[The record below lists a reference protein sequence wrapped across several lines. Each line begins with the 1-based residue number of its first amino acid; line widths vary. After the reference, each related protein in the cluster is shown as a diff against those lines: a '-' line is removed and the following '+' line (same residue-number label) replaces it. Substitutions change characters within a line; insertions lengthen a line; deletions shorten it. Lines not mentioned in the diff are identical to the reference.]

1 MNDGVAL
8 ERVYSCPSA
17 AATTSIDTNTSNHDQ
32 PNTESK
38 LVHADEHSSYTKLNS
53 TLNHYSISYSLTLY
67 KMVKEI
73 VQQNQPK
80 VHVAISPSL

>member
-17 AATTSIDTNTSNHDQ
+17 AATTSIDANISNHDQ
-32 PNTESK
+32 PNTKSK

-53 TLNHYSISYSLTLY
+53 ILNCKPLQYQL
-67 KMVKEI
+67 
-73 VQQNQPK
+73 
-80 VHVAISPSL
+80 